1 MRVGL
6 DRMKFF
12 IGFLILLNFIY
23 FLWPKDEVQARPEY
37 QRGNDG
43 VSMLLRIDEQEKPP
57 SFESRVPEIYDP
69 LVKQEPAVQDVNASF
84 VQPEIGTKNNDQV
97 TSVDNLNYVADG
109 VSLGNVQVNSDSETA
124 TSNTSS
130 FDPESELVDAKSD
143 AKVDSEAQVEFLAK
157 AENVDQANTEVK
169 ADAEF
174 ETQIEAESEAEV
186 DTGVQTSE
194 APQCVSLGPF
204 KKSKTAKKI
213 LADIDA
219 MGLQSVIRDTTEKQ
233 KIRFWVYLPPYPS
246 RQKAVDAAE
255 KLATLGI
262 DEYFIISDGNND
274 NAISLGIFKKKSDS
288 DRRIKEINAL
298 GYTPKVDV
306 SSKEVSVFWIDTQ
319 TTKEVDWVS
328 FLNQRFPK
336 GGIENQQRS
345 CG

>member
-1 MRVGL
+1 
-6 DRMKFF
+6 MKFF

-23 FLWPKDEVQARPEY
+23 FLWPKSEVQARPEY
-37 QRGNDG
+37 MRGNDG
-43 VSMLLRIDEQEKPP
+43 VSMLLRIDEQAKPP
-57 SFESRVPEIYDP
+57 SFKSRVPEAYDP
-69 LVKQEPAVQDVNASF
+69 SEKKKSVVEEVNASF
-84 VQPEIGTKNNDQV
+84 VQPDANAEHHDGV
-97 TSVDNLNYVADG
+97 AYVDNLNNAVANDVIEKPQLASG
-109 VSLGNVQVNSDSETA
+109 STAAIGDTVVSESVLVSAKSETK
-124 TSNTSS
+124 
-130 FDPESELVDAKSD
+130 DG
-143 AKVDSEAQVEFLAK
+143 AQVDVLAN
-157 AENVDQANTEVK
+157 AANVSQANTEIK
-169 ADAEF
+169 A
-174 ETQIEAESEAEV
+174 EAQMKDKSKGEAD
-186 DTGVQTSE
+186 DTGLKAPEV
-194 APQCVSLGPF
+194 PQCFSLGPF
-204 KKSKTAKKI
+204 KKNEMAKKI

-262 DEYFIISDGNND
+262 DEYFIISDGNSD

-306 SSKEVSVFWIDTQ
+306 SSKEVSVFWVDTQ

>member
-12 IGFLILLNFIY
+12 VGFLILLNFIY
-23 FLWPKDEVQARPEY
+23 FLWPKSEVQARPEY
-37 QRGNDG
+37 KRGNEG
-43 VSMLLRIDEQEKPP
+43 VSMLLRIDEQAKPP
-57 SFESRVPEIYDP
+57 SFESRVPDVYDP
-69 LVKQEPAVQDVNASF
+69 LVKQKPAVQDVNASF
-84 VQPEIGTKNNDQV
+84 VQPDIDTKNNDQA
-97 TSVDNLNYVADG
+97 TSVDNLNYGAK
-109 VSLGNVQVNSDSETA
+109 
-124 TSNTSS
+124 
-130 FDPESELVDAKSD
+130 FDE
-143 AKVDSEAQVEFLAK
+143 KVESEAQVKLLAK
-157 AENVDQANTEVK
+157 AGNVDRANTDVK

-174 ETQIEAESEAEV
+174 ETQMEAESEAEV
-186 DTGVQTSE
+186 GTGVQTSV

-204 KKSKTAKKI
+204 KKNETAKKI

-233 KIRFWVYLPPYPS
+233 KIRFWVYLPPYSS

-255 KLATLGI
+255 KLATLGV
-262 DEYFIISDGNND
+262 DEYFIISDGRSD

-319 TTKEVDWVS
+319 TSKEVDWVS
-328 FLNQRFPK
+328 FLNRRFPN